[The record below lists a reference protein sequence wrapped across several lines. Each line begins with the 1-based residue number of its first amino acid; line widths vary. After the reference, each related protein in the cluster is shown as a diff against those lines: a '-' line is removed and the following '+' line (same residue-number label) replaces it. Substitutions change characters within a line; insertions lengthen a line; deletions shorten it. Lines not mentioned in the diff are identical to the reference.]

1 MALVTL
7 QLQPTDKQ
15 LRDFGVIGLV
25 MLIVIGAALWQFE
38 AVSTVVFAIFCGA
51 GAVLFG
57 ASRVRAGL
65 VKPVYQG
72 LMLAAFPIGW
82 VVSHVAMA
90 VFFFGLITPAGLLM
104 RLFGRDVMG
113 RAYDP
118 KAATYWRPYTKKRT
132 TEDYFHQF

>member
-15 LRDFGVIGLV
+15 LRDFGAIGLV
-25 MLIVIGAALWQFE
+25 MLIVIGAALWQFG
-38 AVSTVVFAIFCGA
+38 AVSTGVFAIFCGA
-51 GAVLFG
+51 GAAVFG
-57 ASRVRAGL
+57 ASRVRPGL

-82 VVSHVAMA
+82 AVSHVAMA
-90 VFFFGLITPAGLLM
+90 IFFFGLITPAGLLM
-104 RLFGRDVMG
+104 RLFGRDALG

>member
-7 QLQPTDKQ
+7 QLRPTEKQ
-15 LRDFGVIGLV
+15 LRDFGVVGLV
-25 MLIVIGAALWQFE
+25 MLTVIGAVLWQFGT
-38 AVSTVVFAIFCGA
+38 VSARGFAILCAA

-57 ASRVRAGL
+57 ASRVSAGL
-65 VKPVYQG
+65 VRPVYQG

-82 VVSHVAMA
+82 AVSHVAMA

-104 RLFGRDVMG
+104 RVFGRDALG

-118 KAATYWRPYTKKRT
+118 NAATYWRPYTKKRT